1 MEYRIRPSI
10 ENEGQETIE
19 NEGQETIGSL
29 MGSFGADVE
38 EAELQLTKARSYQW
52 SDRGARELRLWKAVF
67 IVMDQ
72 GMWAKQGGKWE
83 HERNDR

>member
-10 ENEGQETIE
+10 ENEGQET
-19 NEGQETIGSL
+19 GIGSL

-38 EAELQLTKARSYQW
+38 EAELQLTKVRSYQW